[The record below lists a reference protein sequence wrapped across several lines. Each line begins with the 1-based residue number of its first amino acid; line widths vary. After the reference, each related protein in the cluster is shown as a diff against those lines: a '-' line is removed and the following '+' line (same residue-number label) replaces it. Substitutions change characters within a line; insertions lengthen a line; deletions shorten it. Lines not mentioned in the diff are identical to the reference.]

1 MSLRAL
7 FRVELGRLLC
17 GRLTWLAVAATL
29 LGPLAGYGLYRPA
42 YGDSMASLYL
52 ANPMLTGGLIGAAA
66 FALLMLASL
75 EKPRRSRIAAITD
88 AALSPLRLAA
98 VRLFSV
104 LAMAVLT
111 VLATGLLYLPYTWY
125 KLDIV
130 FSLGD
135 YWLATALLLL
145 SGPVMGTLLAAAVD
159 QFAYR
164 LDISLAVVLAC
175 IVFSQGAWC
184 SRFFLAQ
191 WCVPLVTALSDAF
204 GSAVIWRTALYSRIV
219 WLCLLTSLYLLSLLG
234 VRQYGRG
241 LIGSF
246 ARHLRF
252 AALPLLAATL
262 AAGGGILWARQP
274 FIDHSPSDWMSYQP
288 EDRSNT
294 ALTLAGTEIEA
305 RIESYLLGTL
315 SGTASYRITNTSGE
329 SQELYF
335 ELDSGYRVR
344 EVTANGNPVEWED
357 MCNDYIAARE
367 VRCVLPAEE
376 QITLVVEYGGM
387 PKMWNA
393 QEELMSSAGFI
404 SGKGIELFGSHLA
417 PSLLLQLAGE
427 ETPVT
432 LDIALRDSMTLV
444 SSGTTRRGAPN
455 GDGTTNWH
463 AEDAGAG
470 ELRIFAGDYMCRT
483 LEGGGFPIEFWYSA
497 KYEPRLAGEGIDI
510 MQEAIDYCTEHY
522 GPRTFTQDK
531 PFKIVQSTVFQFGG
545 SASGNISQMGESYF
559 SDQNLASPDKGADS
573 AEVLAHEIIHQWW
586 GLGVSLADMEDANWT
601 DEGMTTYSTYRLM
614 AELKGEEYA
623 RANYVEKWERTTSQN
638 AQSFYMRHPEYLAI
652 LPEAYAA
659 EVKAAADSVNW
670 YAGTALMIYRA
681 EQKIGRERLDA
692 VLARLYTQGG
702 GELPPYITLGDFLNA
717 CDLEEGEIGRA

>member
-135 YWLATALLLL
+135 YWLATALILL

-246 ARHLRF
+246 AAPSAVCRP
-252 AALPLLAATL
+252 A
-262 AAGGGILWARQP
+262 AAGGHVGGRRRHPVGAAAVYRPQP
-274 FIDHSPSDWMSYQP
+274 VGLDELPAGGPQQHGPDVGRHG
-288 EDRSNT
+288 DRS
-294 ALTLAGTEIEA
+294 
-305 RIESYLLGTL
+305 
-315 SGTASYRITNTSGE
+315 
-329 SQELYF
+329 
-335 ELDSGYRVR
+335 
-344 EVTANGNPVEWED
+344 
-357 MCNDYIAARE
+357 
-367 VRCVLPAEE
+367 
-376 QITLVVEYGGM
+376 
-387 PKMWNA
+387 
-393 QEELMSSAGFI
+393 
-404 SGKGIELFGSHLA
+404 
-417 PSLLLQLAGE
+417 
-427 ETPVT
+427 
-432 LDIALRDSMTLV
+432 
-444 SSGTTRRGAPN
+444 
-455 GDGTTNWH
+455 
-463 AEDAGAG
+463 
-470 ELRIFAGDYMCRT
+470 
-483 LEGGGFPIEFWYSA
+483 
-497 KYEPRLAGEGIDI
+497 
-510 MQEAIDYCTEHY
+510 
-522 GPRTFTQDK
+522 
-531 PFKIVQSTVFQFGG
+531 
-545 SASGNISQMGESYF
+545 
-559 SDQNLASPDKGADS
+559 
-573 AEVLAHEIIHQWW
+573 
-586 GLGVSLADMEDANWT
+586 
-601 DEGMTTYSTYRLM
+601 
-614 AELKGEEYA
+614 
-623 RANYVEKWERTTSQN
+623 
-638 AQSFYMRHPEYLAI
+638 
-652 LPEAYAA
+652 AY
-659 EVKAAADSVNW
+659 
-670 YAGTALMIYRA
+670 
-681 EQKIGRERLDA
+681 
-692 VLARLYTQGG
+692 
-702 GELPPYITLGDFLNA
+702 
-717 CDLEEGEIGRA
+717 